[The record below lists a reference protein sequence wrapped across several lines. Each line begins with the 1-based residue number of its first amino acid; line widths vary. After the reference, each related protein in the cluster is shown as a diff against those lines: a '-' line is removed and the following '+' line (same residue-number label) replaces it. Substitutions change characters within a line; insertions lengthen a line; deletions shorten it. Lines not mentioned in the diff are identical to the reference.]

1 MYMNSVENV
10 LKIMIGNGMVVL
22 YMFFFFEFFFCK
34 SVLIF
39 FIIKCN
45 VDIFN
50 IYKFNDGRIFFV
62 NYLMLK

>member
-10 LKIMIGNGMVVL
+10 LKIMIGNGMVEL
-22 YMFFFFEFFFCK
+22 YMFFFDFFFCK
-34 SVLIF
+34 GVLVF
-39 FIIKCN
+39 FNIKCN

-50 IYKFNDGRIFFV
+50 IYKFNDGKIFFV